1 MSDKEQ
7 VFLEGDE
14 EIRGQKYVC
23 LSFLTPNRG
32 ILRSKDLFFFSKFME
47 FYQMDYRIHSTEAFV
62 MEQVRLL
69 QNTLSEIEVALVN
82 ADADVSDAK
91 VLLTKKSEEIAKLRG
106 ALAQKTSADMET
118 YVKANLSNFKESAIV
133 ESFEKYM
140 LLNRQRLEDEFHKQN
155 NFQTTMHGLKVRGVY
170 STQEQANARAKA
182 LNKKDPYFNV
192 YVADVGEW
200 LPWDPSPEE
209 IKDQEYQNDD
219 LNKLMQSYKENAAKR
234 DEFFEEEKR
243 QKVAKAMAETAA
255 AKERLAAE
263 KKVTFGVQDA
273 PGNAADVFDGG
284 DLALARK
291 AELRSATPAADAEKL
306 LAQPDSRT
314 DGTTELRSAT
324 PAADAELVP
333 SLEATPLLTSSPD
346 ASISH
351 A

>member
-1 MSDKEQ
+1 MAEEKTQ

-32 ILRSKDLFFFSKFME
+32 ILRNKDLFFFSKFQE
-47 FYQMDYRIHSTEAFV
+47 FYQMDFRIRSTEAFV
-62 MEQVRLL
+62 MEQVRQL
-69 QNTLSEIEVALVN
+69 QNTLSTIEVELVN
-82 ADADVSDAK
+82 ADVDISGAK
-91 VLLTKKSEEIAKLRG
+91 DLLKKKSEEIAKLRG
-106 ALAQKTSADMET
+106 DLAQKTSADMEA
-118 YVKANLSNFKESAIV
+118 YVKANLSDFKESSIV
-133 ESFEKYM
+133 ESYEKYM
-140 LLNRQRLEDEFHKQN
+140 LVNRQRLEDEFHKQN

-200 LPWDPSPEE
+200 LPWDPEPEE

-234 DEFFEEEKR
+234 DEFFEENKR

-255 AKERLAAE
+255 AKERLAAA
-263 KKVTFGVQDA
+263 KKITFGEQE
-273 PGNAADVFDGG
+273 AAAEASDIFAGDV

-291 AELRSATPAADAEKL
+291 AEKAAAAAAAAAAPELMKGGG
-306 LAQPDSRT
+306 AQLD
-314 DGTTELRSAT
+314 
-324 PAADAELVP
+324 
-333 SLEATPLLTSSPD
+333 
-346 ASISH
+346 
-351 A
+351 